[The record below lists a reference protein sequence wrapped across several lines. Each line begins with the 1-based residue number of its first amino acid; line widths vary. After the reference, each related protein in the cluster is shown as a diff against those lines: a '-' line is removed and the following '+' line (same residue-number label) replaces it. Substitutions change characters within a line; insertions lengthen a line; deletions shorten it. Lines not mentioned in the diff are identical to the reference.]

1 MDTADAN
8 LVTINDLKKIYKCN
22 VGYSGH
28 ENGVVVS
35 LSALQFNISSL
46 ERHITLDRAMYG
58 SDQSASLEP
67 SGIKFLSDSI
77 DKYLL
82 AIGKPSVGK
91 IIDKEIPI
99 LKKLRAHI
107 K

>member
-1 MDTADAN
+1 
-8 LVTINDLKKIYKCN
+8 
-22 VGYSGH
+22 
-28 ENGVVVS
+28 
-35 LSALQFNISSL
+35 
-46 ERHITLDRAMYG
+46 MYG

-67 SGIKFLSDSI
+67 NGMVFLSDSI
-77 DKYLL
+77 DKFID

-99 LKKLRAHI
+99 AKKLRAHI